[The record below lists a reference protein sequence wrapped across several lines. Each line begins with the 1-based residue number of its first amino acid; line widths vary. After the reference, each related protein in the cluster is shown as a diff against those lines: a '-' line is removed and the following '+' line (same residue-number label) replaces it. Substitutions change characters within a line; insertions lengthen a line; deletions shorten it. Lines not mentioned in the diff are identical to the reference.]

1 MTGLSVEARV
11 DAHGVEVGF
20 DLGEG
25 EVLAVLGPNGAG
37 KSTALS
43 VVAG

>member
-11 DAHGVEVGF
+11 AARGVEVGF
-20 DLGEG
+20 DLAEG

-43 VVAG
+43 V